1 MEEVTMFR
9 ALILGIAAIILSM
22 AGIAYLLIQNS
33 DSLKQKATAKFC
45 LYGIVAMAVVVF
57 LLSFKTIRFFLA
69 GIFL

>member
-1 MEEVTMFR
+1 MFR
-9 ALILGIAAIILSM
+9 VLILGIAAIILSM

-33 DSLKQKATAKFC
+33 EALKQKAAAKFC
-45 LYGIVAMAVVVF
+45 LYGMVIMAVAVF